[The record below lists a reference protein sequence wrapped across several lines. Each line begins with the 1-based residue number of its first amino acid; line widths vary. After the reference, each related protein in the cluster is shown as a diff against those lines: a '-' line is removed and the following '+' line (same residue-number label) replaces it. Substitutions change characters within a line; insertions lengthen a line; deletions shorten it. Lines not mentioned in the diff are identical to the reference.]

1 MKKSKINIKDDLK
14 KFWIKYNS
22 FIINGLIPLIL
33 FTIIFFSFYPGIM
46 TYDGNFQL
54 KEVQSGLITNSH
66 PFFSTYFMYLLSK
79 IHNTTTIIILYQIIL
94 FSLVWGY
101 LCQSLKCSK
110 KQEYIKYIFTI
121 IMCLTPLIS
130 IYEITIWKDIMYTSY
145 LFCIGIMLFNFSKN
159 SYEVSIVDYIAFG
172 ILCMLVFSY
181 RFNGMIVSILIILLL
196 VVILL
201 KKYKIKKV
209 TKNNIKKAS
218 VIFVTFII
226 SLSFVIILKNTIIN
240 ETNKKIE
247 KENKVANKN
256 EVSLSS
262 IDSYMLWMMGAHIE
276 SNNIKNKDDLKF
288 LNEIIPIDEWK
299 DSYNPYLINNTT
311 LSKNLDKGPIAKNN
325 TKFRKIFLK
334 YTKRYPL
341 TIVKHYLK
349 SDGMLINPV
358 SMMKG
363 YVYVFDFSEWD
374 NPKGFYQKTISK
386 IPFIQRKYTTLINIT
401 LKKPFIIFYQPA
413 FVLYSTIIL
422 TFILSLRV
430 CGKKIWLFISPM
442 LFNTLSLLPINLA
455 QDLRYVYINYLT
467 FFGILLICAIN
478 YKRIFYNKRKLKH

>member
-22 FIINGLIPLIL
+22 FIINGLIPTIL

-46 TYDGNFQL
+46 TYDGNFQW

-79 IHNTTTIIILYQIIL
+79 INNTTTIIILYQIIL

-159 SYEVSIVDYIAFG
+159 SYEASIVDYITFG

-201 KKYKIKKV
+201 KKYKTKKV

-226 SLSFVIILKNTIIN
+226 SLSFVIILKNIIIN

-262 IDSYMLWMMGAHIE
+262 IDSYILWMMSAHLKN
-276 SNNIKNKDDLKF
+276 NNIKDKNDLEF
-288 LNEIIPIDEWK
+288 LNNIIPIEEWK
-299 DSYNPYLINNTT
+299 NVYNPYLINNTT
-311 LSKNLDKGPIAKNN
+311 MAEHLNKQYIVKYNN
-325 TKFRKIFLK
+325 RFRKIFIK
-334 YTKRYPL
+334 YSKKYPL
-341 TIVKHYLK
+341 TIANHYLK
-349 SDGMLINPV
+349 SDGMLINPI
-358 SMMKG
+358 SMIKG
-363 YVYVFDFSEWD
+363 YVYAFDFSKW
-374 NPKGFYQKTISK
+374 GSFYEKTNSK
-386 IPFIQRKYTTLINIT
+386 FPFIQEKYTKLINIT
-401 LKKPFIIFYQPA
+401 LKRPFIIFYQPA
-413 FVLYSTIIL
+413 FILYIIIILTIIL
-422 TFILSLRV
+422 AKKV
-430 CGKKIWLFISPM
+430 YGKGIWLFITPM

-467 FFGILLICAIN
+467 FFGIMLMFIVN
-478 YKRIFYNKRKLKH
+478 YKRIFMLKNKNINLKR

>member
-22 FIINGLIPLIL
+22 FIINGLIPTIL

-46 TYDGNFQL
+46 TYDGDFQW

-66 PFFSTYFMYLLSK
+66 PFFSTYSMYLLSK

-159 SYEVSIVDYIAFG
+159 SYEASIVDYIAFG

-262 IDSYMLWMMGAHIE
+262 IYSYILWMMSAHLK
-276 SNNIKNKDDLKF
+276 NDNIKDENDLEF
-288 LNEIIPIDEWK
+288 LNNIIPIEEWK
-299 DSYNPYLINNTT
+299 NVYNPYLINNITMAEH
-311 LSKNLDKGPIAKNN
+311 LNKQYIVKYNN
-325 TKFRKIFLK
+325 RFRKIFIK
-334 YTKRYPL
+334 YSKKYPL
-341 TIVKHYLK
+341 TIANHYLK
-349 SDGMLINPV
+349 SDGMLINPI
-358 SMMKG
+358 SMIKG
-363 YVYVFDFSEWD
+363 YVYAFDFSKW
-374 NPKGFYQKTISK
+374 GSFYEKTNSK
-386 IPFIQRKYTTLINIT
+386 IPFIQEKYTKLINIT
-401 LKKPFIIFYQPA
+401 LKRPFIIFYQPA
-413 FVLYSTIIL
+413 FILYIIIILTIIL
-422 TFILSLRV
+422 AKKV
-430 CGKKIWLFISPM
+430 YGKGIWLFITPM

-478 YKRIFYNKRKLKH
+478 YKNIFYNKRKLKH